1 MTPPDFSPATKRA
14 EVLGARTG
22 KIDYFRAREDNK
34 MALEAQKAEC
44 SRPTSVQDLCNEDE
58 AMSHVGMPTPE
69 PYPASSSPISPS
81 GQNLFDP
88 ADFRPVPAG
97 TPYEPHPRASPLA
110 LSGEVYGCSR
120 RTHVG
125 IADIVNAAQQD
136 AIGGLEQIARTE
148 TDAKGVDCKAKRK
161 AEDISDT
168 TDVEER
174 WASSVSKMPSPDPSI
189 HEKNTHPE
197 PPAEAVQELIKP
209 SDYDGE
215 HPMTENLQTQE
226 RPVKRARMM
235 HVAERLGYAALGGV
249 TAGAM
254 IVGTLIYTAPTFG

>member
-1 MTPPDFSPATKRA
+1 M
-14 EVLGARTG
+14 G
-22 KIDYFRAREDNK
+22 
-34 MALEAQKAEC
+34 
-44 SRPTSVQDLCNEDE
+44 
-58 AMSHVGMPTPE
+58 
-69 PYPASSSPISPS
+69 
-81 GQNLFDP
+81 
-88 ADFRPVPAG
+88 
-97 TPYEPHPRASPLA
+97 

-136 AIGGLEQIARTE
+136 AIGELEQIARVE
-148 TDAKGVDCKAKRK
+148 TDGTGVRKTKRK

-168 TDVEER
+168 TDAEER
-174 WASSVSKMPSPDPSI
+174 WAGSVSKMPSPDPSI

-197 PPAEAVQELIKP
+197 PPAEAVQEPIKP
-209 SDYDGE
+209 TGHDGE
-215 HPMTENLQTQE
+215 HPTTGGSQNQE

-235 HVAERLGYAALGGV
+235 RVAERLGYAALGGV